1 MLEKFINSW
10 YFVAIILGLF
20 FLYLTRKSWNKL
32 IDEAA
37 INIKT
42 KFFKLN
48 RNKEEQSLVGE
59 SDKFEKAEYKKVK
72 KLFQDLNIDN
82 FDQFNQLLTNFAQGS
97 EANRQKAEEAESRI
111 KNMFDL
117 WRFYMFSFLNLFLVP
132 RSKLALIWLLNNP
145 NSTKDMLLLN
155 TIIPPEIENKALEKE
170 AVFNALIS
178 HSLMEKDERDLYKVT
193 DIGNDFLKFA
203 GLVN

>member
-1 MLEKFINSW
+1 
-10 YFVAIILGLF
+10 
-20 FLYLTRKSWNKL
+20 
-32 IDEAA
+32 
-37 INIKT
+37 
-42 KFFKLN
+42 
-48 RNKEEQSLVGE
+48 
-59 SDKFEKAEYKKVK
+59 
-72 KLFQDLNIDN
+72 
-82 FDQFNQLLTNFAQGS
+82 
-97 EANRQKAEEAESRI
+97 
-111 KNMFDL
+111 
-117 WRFYMFSFLNLFLVP
+117 MFSFLNLFLVP